1 MFETNPYDQ
10 QIKAAQAQNYA
21 AGEPVGYT
29 TSANGCLGKALRNSP
44 QEDAELNFRHHSEQ
58 AQKAGEA
65 AKFLALHPEFNRFI
79 ELVRQGA
86 IQF

>member
-1 MFETNPYDQ
+1 MYADEINAKMQ
-10 QIKAAQAQNYA
+10 AQAQEVA
-21 AGEPVGYT
+21 AQQFIGDFGLKN
-29 TSANGCLGKALRNSP
+29 SCLGKAARPSP
-44 QEDAELNFRHHSEQ
+44 LEDAERNYRHHSEQ
-58 AQKAGEA
+58 AHKAGEA

>member
-1 MFETNPYDQ
+1 MYADEVNA
-10 QIKAAQAQNYA
+10 KLLAQAQYS
-21 AGEPVGYT
+21 
-29 TSANGCLGKALRNSP
+29 TSQRDLGGADVQSYCSTSTAQRSSP
-44 QEDAELNFRHHSEQ
+44 QEDAERNHRHHSEQ